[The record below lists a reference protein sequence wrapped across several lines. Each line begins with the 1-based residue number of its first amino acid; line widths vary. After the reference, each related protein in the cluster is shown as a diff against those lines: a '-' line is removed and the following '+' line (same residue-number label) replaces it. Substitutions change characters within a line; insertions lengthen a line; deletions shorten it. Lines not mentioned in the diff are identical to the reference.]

1 MGFKRSVPSNVV
13 ELKGY
18 LEQVH
23 QNRKHVSS
31 VKVNPANGHLEIDLD
46 RAANFTGH
54 PDMYMPLKKGKI
66 EAAKQFVEH
75 LLTQSQAGFPPS
87 DRDAQELF
95 DMIDPVG
102 K

>member
-1 MGFKRSVPSNVV
+1 MGFQRKVPSSVV

-23 QNRKHVSS
+23 QNRKHVSG

-46 RAANFTGH
+46 RMANFAGH
-54 PDMYMPLKKGKI
+54 PDMYMPLKKGRN
-66 EAAKQFVEH
+66 EAAKIFVER
-75 LLTQSQAGFPPS
+75 LMTQSAAGFAPS

-95 DMIDPVG
+95 DMIDPQG
-102 K
+102 S